1 MGLDLLAIP
10 PAELVAL
17 VVATSFA
24 AGLSVPATVATIG
37 LLARAGAVELPPALD
52 PVASWWV
59 IGAAAALFV
68 VEFIADKTPVIDLI
82 WNALQ
87 TFIRVPAGALI
98 AYAATTQLSPGQ
110 QLLAALL
117 GGVVALAAHSA
128 KAAVHATVNAS
139 PEPFSNAAV
148 GAVEDAFA
156 IFLTWFATQYP
167 FIAAAIAIGFLV
179 AIVILIRVV
188 WRALRGLF
196 RRFNPQSG
204 RGLRRHT
211 APPL

>member
-17 VVATSFA
+17 VIATSFA

-59 IGAAAALFV
+59 IGAAAALFAF
-68 VEFIADKTPVIDLI
+68 EFVADKTPVLDLF

-87 TFIRVPAGALI
+87 TFIRVPAAAVL
-98 AYAATTQLSPGQ
+98 AYAATAQLSPGQ
-110 QLLAALL
+110 QLAATLV
-117 GGVVALAAHSA
+117 GGLVALAAHGG
-128 KAAVHATVNAS
+128 KAALHATVNTS

-148 GAVEDAFA
+148 GVAEDAFA

-167 FIAAAIAIGFLV
+167 FIAAAIAIVFVV
-179 AIVILIRVV
+179 AIVLLIRIV

-196 RRFNPQSG
+196 GG
-204 RGLRRHT
+204 RPLRTHT